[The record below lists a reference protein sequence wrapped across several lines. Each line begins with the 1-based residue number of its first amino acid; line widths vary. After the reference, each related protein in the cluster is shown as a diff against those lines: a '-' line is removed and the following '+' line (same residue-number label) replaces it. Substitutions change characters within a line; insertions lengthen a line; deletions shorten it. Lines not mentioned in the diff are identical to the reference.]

1 MNEEF
6 FDEGRQ
12 ILMFHF
18 NRKPD
23 GGFLNQLSQRYQ
35 EKQAMREQANRQML
49 DDALDKLEA
58 TQTIASYFNQQ
69 ARMYPGYMM
78 TIREHDG
85 AGSVELASPLQ
96 ITSQTIQKIQQSE
109 GVFLEG
115 HVRTGNGLIQDVYD
129 SAYPDEVMRE
139 HCGRRDIVT
148 SEDLVQIEEENRAR
162 RMVEQARKMPK
173 TTVVYKDDIMDIPIS
188 NSGNESDMSF

>member
-1 MNEEF
+1 
-6 FDEGRQ
+6 
-12 ILMFHF
+12 MFHF

-23 GGFLNQLSQRYQ
+23 GGLLNQLSQRYQ
-35 EKQAMREQANRQML
+35 EKQAMREQANRQII

-58 TQTIASYFNQQ
+58 NQTIASYFNQQ
-69 ARMYPGYMM
+69 ARMHQGYMM

-115 HVRTGNGLIQDVYD
+115 HVRTGDGLIQDVYD
-129 SAYPDEVMRE
+129 SAYPNEVMRE
-139 HCGRRDIVT
+139 NCGRKDIVT
-148 SEDLVQIEEENRAR
+148 PEDLVQIEEENRAR
-162 RMVEQARKMPK
+162 RMVEQERKMPK

-188 NSGNESDMSF
+188 NSRNESDMSF